1 MDDGGTPVEVDGWE
15 PESEQD
21 VALERYAKRLME
33 LRKETEKEIGPH
45 GVVL

>member
-1 MDDGGTPVEVDGWE
+1 LV
-15 PESEQD
+15 SQD

-33 LRKETEKEIGPH
+33 LREDTEKEMGPH

>member
-1 MDDGGTPVEVDGWE
+1 VKRWE

-21 VALERYAKRLME
+21 VALEQYAKKLME

>member
-1 MDDGGTPVEVDGWE
+1 VDDGGTPVEVDGWD

-21 VALERYAKRLME
+21 VALEQYAKRLME